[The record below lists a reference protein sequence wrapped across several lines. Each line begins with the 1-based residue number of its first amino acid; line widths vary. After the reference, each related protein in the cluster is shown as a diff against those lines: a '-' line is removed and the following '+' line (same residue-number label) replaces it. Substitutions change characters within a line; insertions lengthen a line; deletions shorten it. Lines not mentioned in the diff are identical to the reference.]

1 MQTTNH
7 QHPMGGDTSCGDG
20 QIMANIAESM
30 FSQHYQSDGLMMA
43 NTSSS
48 SSSGGAMGG
57 GIMGC
62 ISSNSISGGGMM
74 DEMMV
79 VGGGAPHS
87 HVGRGR
93 IFSID
98 LDRE

>member
-1 MQTTNH
+1 
-7 QHPMGGDTSCGDG
+7 
-20 QIMANIAESM
+20 MANIAESM

-43 NTSSS
+43 NTTSSS
-48 SSSGGAMGG
+48 SSSGGAMGRG
-57 GIMGC
+57 TMGC
-62 ISSNSISGGGMM
+62 M

-79 VGGGAPHS
+79 VGGGAAPHS

>member
-1 MQTTNH
+1 MQATN
-7 QHPMGGDTSCGDG
+7 PMDGNDNGGGG

-43 NTSSS
+43 SSS
-48 SSSGGAMGG
+48 SSAAVAGAGAAASAVG
-57 GIMGC
+57 
-62 ISSNSISGGGMM
+62 GGGM
-74 DEMMV
+74 D
-79 VGGGAPHS
+79 AHPHQ
-87 HVGRGR
+87 VGRGR